1 MFLVLNLHWEIGGE
15 EERDES
21 NRISM
26 DELLDED
33 LKVGQGRAALRCYGQ
48 THVGAAT
55 SGEDVGLVWVGWIGD
70 RMGVAFPGPVH
81 Y

>member
-1 MFLVLNLHWEIGGE
+1 
-15 EERDES
+15 
-21 NRISM
+21 M
-26 DELLDED
+26 DRLLDED

-55 SGEDVGLVWVGWIGD
+55 SDEDVGLVWVGGIGD